1 MPYSIYISNKDVL
14 EKDKI
19 FFFFNQVLQLLKFQ
33 QIKITSY
40 IIPPLNTHTCT
51 KAKSNKEKVKKKYNK
66 INFKTHKTPISC
78 LVKL

>member
-33 QIKITSY
+33 LIKITSY

-51 KAKSNKEKVKKKYNK
+51 KAKSNKEKVKKNTIKPTLK
-66 INFKTHKTPISC
+66 HTKRQFPA
-78 LVKL
+78 L